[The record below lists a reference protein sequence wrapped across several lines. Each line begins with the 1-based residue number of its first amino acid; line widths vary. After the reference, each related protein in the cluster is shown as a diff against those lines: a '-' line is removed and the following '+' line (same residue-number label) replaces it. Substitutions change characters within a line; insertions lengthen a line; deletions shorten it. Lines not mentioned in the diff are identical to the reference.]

1 MKNSLGAAVGEGGC
15 VGGTK
20 KTVKQIKIVMKAKL
34 GECLMSICHKTLHV
48 KIAKTCKSLT
58 TTATQSFIPKS
69 FKNRK

>member
-34 GECLMSICHKTLHV
+34 GECLMSICHKTLH
-48 KIAKTCKSLT
+48 AKTCKSLT
-58 TTATQSFIPKS
+58 TAATQSFIPKS